1 MEYSKVYGFTNENL
15 TSYKNIYN
23 FKNSRVLSVIG
34 SGDQYLSSILFGAES
49 VILFDKN
56 EIARLYFLLKFYAIR
71 YLSYEE
77 FTDYFVN
84 KKIMDKKYYSK
95 IRRFLPKDVKYYF
108 DKVYKNNIFIQYP
121 ISISNNPINFST
133 GRVIPYLEKENY
145 YKLQTILRNIEIP
158 IIKTSYLEE
167 LYFDKL
173 GKFDVMLFSNIYLYL
188 DMDYQKYKKFL
199 IGLRNN
205 LTTDGKIQA
214 NYTWTNGGRGYDDF
228 IHSSDDGFDVTE
240 VSSVRYDGKTDF
252 KDYVLTYKK

>member
-1 MEYSKVYGFTNENL
+1 MKVFEEVQPEIVL
-15 TSYKNIYN
+15 HLAAQPIVRDSYKDPVYTYETNVMGTVNICECVRQN
-23 FKNSRVLSVIG
+23 PCVKS
-34 SGDQYLSSILFGAES
+34 
-49 VILFDKN
+49 
-56 EIARLYFLLKFYAIR
+56 FLNV
-71 YLSYEE
+71 
-77 FTDYFVN
+77 TT
-84 KKIMDKKYYSK
+84 
-95 IRRFLPKDVKYYF
+95 

-133 GRVIPYLEKENY
+133 GRVIPYLEKDNY
-145 YKLQTILRNIEIP
+145 YKLQTILRNIDIP

-167 LYFDKL
+167 LDFDKL

-205 LTTDGKIQA
+205 LTTGGKIQA

-228 IHSSDDGFDVTE
+228 VHSSDDGFDVTE